1 MKPTRSVFRP
11 LLLVAGLLSWGLP
24 VQSAPPRADAA
35 PVRAVPAAAEPVQQL
50 IIRYRVREAQS
61 DRAAAASATDE
72 RAAAAERVSRSA
84 ERAQAWGM
92 HYLKSV
98 SPQLHVARLSRALPA
113 DEAQALIERL
123 KADPAVA
130 SVTIDQRVRPH
141 ALPLPT
147 DPYFTSAS
155 SGYYQWHLQAPSV
168 VAGGINAAAAW
179 ASSTGANVTVAVLD
193 GGYTVAVLDGEYR
206 PHPDLVANL
215 LTASDYDFI
224 SDLLTAN
231 DGNLRD
237 TDAQDPGDWV
247 SATDPARPADCP
259 VEDSTWHGTHVTG
272 LLGAMANNTD
282 GVGVAPGVKV
292 LPVRVLGRCGGYLSD
307 ILAGMRWAAGLSVSG
322 VTNTSTPARALNLSL
337 GVEGACDAATQDV
350 INEVRARGVSIVAST
365 GNDGLTVITKPASCM
380 GVVAVTAHDRLGVLA
395 SYANVGSGTAISAPG
410 GERDGAVASTWNL
423 GKTVPG
429 ADSYG
434 LMYGTSMA
442 APQVAGTL
450 ALMSAARADL
460 AQPTLE
466 ALIRDTARA
475 FPAGTYCVTNP
486 DRLPPG
492 FCGVGL
498 LDAGRALAA
507 AQAVGVGL
515 PDVEVLQRV
524 TASSWVTGA
533 TVTLNIHL
541 RNWGASTASAV
552 QLTATL
558 KGLEIL
564 SVSGL
569 SATSDV
575 TSLRAAVGDL
585 NAGAERV
592 LTVTARVTAADP
604 DTISSLAVANGASE
618 EPTLSN
624 NTHRLDPMGAIVA
637 PAAEVETSDGG
648 GGCTVAPEGQADA
661 GLPLLAL
668 VAAIAL
674 FWRRRRAMP

>member
-11 LLLVAGLLSWGLP
+11 LLLVVGLLSSGLP
-24 VQSAPPRADAA
+24 VQSAPPRSDAS

-50 IIRYRVREAQS
+50 IIRYRVGEAQG
-61 DRAAAASATDE
+61 DRAAAASATAE
-72 RAAAAERVSRSA
+72 RATAAERVSRSA

-113 DEAQALIERL
+113 DEARALIERL
-123 KADPAVA
+123 QADPVVA

-147 DPYFTSAS
+147 DPFFTTAS

-168 VAGGINAAAAW
+168 VPGGINAAAAW

-193 GGYTVAVLDGEYR
+193 GGYR
-206 PHPDLVANL
+206 PHPDLAANL

-224 SDLLTAN
+224 SDLWTAN
-231 DGNLRD
+231 DGDLRD
-237 TDAQDPGDWV
+237 ADAQDPGDWV
-247 SATDPARPADCP
+247 SATDPARPADCT

-272 LLGAMANNTD
+272 LLGALANNTD

-337 GVEGACDAATQDV
+337 GVEGACDAATQEV
-350 INEVRARGVSIVAST
+350 INEVRAREVSIVAST
-365 GNDGLTVITKPASCM
+365 GNDGLTVITKPANCM

-410 GERDGAVASTWNL
+410 GELDGAVASTWNL

-442 APQVAGTL
+442 VPQVVGVL
-450 ALMSAARADL
+450 ALMASVRPDL
-460 AQPTLE
+460 PMSELE
-466 ALIRDTARA
+466 KVLLSTARPFLA
-475 FPAGTYCVTNP
+475 NTYCSRNP
-486 DRLPPG
+486 G
-492 FCGVGL
+492 QCGAGM
-498 LDAGRALAA
+498 LDAGAA
-507 AQAVGVGL
+507 VA
-515 PDVEVLQRV
+515 
-524 TASSWVTGA
+524 
-533 TVTLNIHL
+533 
-541 RNWGASTASAV
+541 AV
-552 QLTATL
+552 QTY
-558 KGLEIL
+558 
-564 SVSGL
+564 V
-569 SATSDV
+569 
-575 TSLRAAVGDL
+575 
-585 NAGAERV
+585 
-592 LTVTARVTAADP
+592 
-604 DTISSLAVANGASE
+604 
-618 EPTLSN
+618 
-624 NTHRLDPMGAIVA
+624 
-637 PAAEVETSDGG
+637 PAAEADGG
-648 GGCTVAPEGQADA
+648 GGCTVAPGGQADA

-668 VAAIAL
+668 VAAISL

>member
-24 VQSAPPRADAA
+24 VQSAPPRSDAA

-50 IIRYRVREAQS
+50 IIRYRVGEAQG

-72 RAAAAERVSRSA
+72 RAGAAERVSRSA

-113 DEAQALIERL
+113 DEAKALMERL
-123 KADPAVA
+123 QADPAVA

-141 ALPLPT
+141 ALLSPT
-147 DPYFTSAS
+147 DPFFSTAS

-168 VAGGINAAAAW
+168 EPGGINAAAAW

-193 GGYTVAVLDGEYR
+193 GGYR

-224 SDLLTAN
+224 SDLWTAN

-237 TDAQDPGDWV
+237 ADAQDPGDWIP
-247 SATDPARPADCP
+247 SEDASLCP
-259 VEDSTWHGTHVTG
+259 GEDLLKSSWHGTHVTG
-272 LLGAMANNTD
+272 LVGALANGSE
-282 GVGVAPGVKV
+282 GVGVAPDVKV

-307 ILAGMRWAAGLSVSG
+307 ILAGMRWAAGLPVSG

-337 GVEGACDAATQDV
+337 GVEGACDAATQEV

-365 GNDGLTVITKPASCM
+365 GNDGLITITKPASCA
-380 GVVAVTAHDRLGVLA
+380 GVMAVTAHDRNGVLA
-395 SYANVGSGTAISAPG
+395 SYANVGPGTAISAPG

-507 AQAVGVGL
+507 AQEVGIGL

-533 TVTLNIHL
+533 TVTLYIHL
-541 RNWGASTASAV
+541 RNWGAGTASAV
-552 QLTATL
+552 QLTTTL
-558 KGLEIL
+558 TGLEIL

-604 DTISSLAVANGASE
+604 ETVSSLAVASGASE

-624 NTHRLDPMGAIVA
+624 NTHRLDPMGVIVA
-637 PAAEVETSDGG
+637 PAAEVATSDGG
-648 GGCTVAPEGQADA
+648 GGCTVAPDGQADA

-674 FWRRRRAMP
+674 FWRRRRGMP